1 MVLKCK
7 YKGLRVLQAPRGL
20 LVLKVNPVHKVLLVI
35 QAVKEHKVLVEE
47 LAQLVLKENR
57 GRKENKVQRAYQD
70 QKAHRGL

>member
-7 YKGLRVLQAPRGL
+7 YKGLRVLQVPRAL

-47 LAQLVLKENR
+47 LVQLVLK
-57 GRKENKVQRAYQD
+57 GHKENKVQRAYQD